1 MTPGHFFYRRGA
13 PVACISDSQ
22 LSCCSLTSSSRP
34 AELHQL
40 PTYTSCP
47 QQPPASTA
55 FPPPQ
60 GNGVQEK
67 SCLLQ
72 RLQRVTLGFFAVG
85 KWPIACRT
93 FQSCCRITLPVLVH
107 QGRSNVIKVP
117 CSSWKEQVLLSY
129 GGLYVIFHKQP
140 LLRGYSRNQICGC
153 FQQTQN
159 ILFPTCLQNKHE

>member
-1 MTPGHFFYRRGA
+1 MTSGHFFYRRGA

-40 PTYTSCP
+40 PTHTSCP

-72 RLQRVTLGFFAVG
+72 RLQRVTLGFFCSG
-85 KWPIACRT
+85 KMA
-93 FQSCCRITLPVLVH
+93 H
-107 QGRSNVIKVP
+107 
-117 CSSWKEQVLLSY
+117 
-129 GGLYVIFHKQP
+129 
-140 LLRGYSRNQICGC
+140 
-153 FQQTQN
+153 
-159 ILFPTCLQNKHE
+159 CLQNLPELLQDHTPSVGAPGQEQCNKSSMFLLERAGASLLWWSLCHLSQTATVEGPQQKSDLWVFPTNPKHFVSYLPTK